1 MVIHDFSFTLP
12 ISEIIWLARNC
23 VIFDNELANI
33 TTWKR
38 RFIEELENKARRCRA
53 AVWSVRSCEA
63 SFDNAFQRYYL
74 TNNVL
79 LDQNKIKRSWISPAK
94 PVITHQHKRR
104 VK

>member
-1 MVIHDFSFTLP
+1 MQNISCRTIAKTVIR
-12 ISEIIWLARNC
+12 LA
-23 VIFDNELANI
+23 
-33 TTWKR
+33 
-38 RFIEELENKARRCRA
+38 LENKARRCRA

-79 LDQNKIKRSWISPAK
+79 LDQNKIKRSRISPAK

>member
-1 MVIHDFSFTLP
+1 
-12 ISEIIWLARNC
+12 
-23 VIFDNELANI
+23 
-33 TTWKR
+33 
-38 RFIEELENKARRCRA
+38 
-53 AVWSVRSCEA
+53 VWSVRSCEA